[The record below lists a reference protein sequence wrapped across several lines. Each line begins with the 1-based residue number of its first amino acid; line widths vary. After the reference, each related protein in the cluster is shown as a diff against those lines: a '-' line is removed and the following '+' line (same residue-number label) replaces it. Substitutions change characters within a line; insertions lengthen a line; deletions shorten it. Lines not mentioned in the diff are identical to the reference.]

1 MKFTVKNT
9 KTPEQIL
16 LEKQINNQVVYIHTR
31 KDKPGHVFYV
41 GEGKPERPYSKNRN
55 SYWHNIVKTHG
66 YNVHIIKTNLT
77 VEESQALEVK
87 LTLAYKSIGMAEA
100 SIQIGGNGNKIV
112 SDETRLKLSII
123 NKGRKHSDE
132 IKKKFSIAKQNI
144 SDETRFKMSI
154 AAKGHIV
161 SDETRK
167 KLSIAAKNRIVSDE
181 TRLKLSIS
189 KKNMS
194 DETRLKMS
202 DAQKGRIVSNETRL
216 KLSIAAKNRIVR
228 IVSDETRLKMSIS
241 KKNMSDETRLKLSIA
256 AKNRCSK
263 PVQAYIGE
271 EIISNFNSAKDAE
284 LITGISNSGINRVCN
299 NILKTSG
306 IYDLKNQKFVSL
318 TPAQLKESPNCK
330 RVSWR
335 FI

>member
-1 MKFTVKNT
+1 MKFAVKNT

-16 LEKQINNQVVYIHTR
+16 LEQQINNQVVYIHTR

-41 GEGKPERPYSKNRN
+41 GEGNAKRPYSKNRN

-77 VEESQALEVK
+77 VEESVALEVK

-112 SDETRLKLSII
+112 SDETR
-123 NKGRKHSDE
+123 
-132 IKKKFSIAKQNI
+132 KKISIAAKNI
-144 SDETRFKMSI
+144 SDETRKKMSI
-154 AAKGHIV
+154 ASKNIG
-161 SDETRK
+161 DETRLK
-167 KLSIAAKNRIVSDE
+167 MSIAAKNRIVSE
-181 TRLKLSIS
+181 ATKLKMSIS
-189 KKNMS
+189 KKNIS

-202 DAQKGRIVSNETRL
+202 VAQKGRIVNDETRLKMSIANKGRIVSNETRL
-216 KLSIAAKNRIVR
+216 KISITAKGRIV
-228 IVSDETRLKMSIS
+228 
-241 KKNMSDETRLKLSIA
+241 NDETRLKLSIA
-256 AKNRCSK
+256 TKNRCSK

-299 NILKTSG
+299 NILQTSG
-306 IYDLKNQKFVSL
+306 IYDLENQKFVSL
-318 TPAQLKESPNCK
+318 TPAQLKEYPNCK

>member
-1 MKFTVKNT
+1 MQQKNLNDLCI
-9 KTPEQIL
+9 KKLSIA
-16 LEKQINNQVVYIHTR
+16 
-31 KDKPGHVFYV
+31 G
-41 GEGKPERPYSKNRN
+41 KNR
-55 SYWHNIVKTHG
+55 
-66 YNVHIIKTNLT
+66 II
-77 VEESQALEVK
+77 
-87 LTLAYKSIGMAEA
+87 
-100 SIQIGGNGNKIV
+100 
-112 SDETRLKLSII
+112 SDETRLKL
-123 NKGRKHSDE
+123 
-132 IKKKFSIAKQNI
+132 
-144 SDETRFKMSI
+144 
-154 AAKGHIV
+154 
-161 SDETRK
+161 
-167 KLSIAAKNRIVSDE
+167 
-181 TRLKLSIS
+181 
-189 KKNMS
+189 
-194 DETRLKMS
+194 
-202 DAQKGRIVSNETRL
+202 
-216 KLSIAAKNRIVR
+216 
-228 IVSDETRLKMSIS
+228 SIS